1 SGIRTVA
8 YFAWAETSRAAL
20 AAGRT
25 HPGQSFAGAAL
36 TELTRA
42 NYAWHVQP
50 GVHIH
55 QLAALTSGGVGMGS
69 ALPSMR
75 FYGYYPLR

>member
-1 SGIRTVA
+1 
-8 YFAWAETSRAAL
+8 
-20 AAGRT
+20 
-25 HPGQSFAGAAL
+25 
-36 TELTRA
+36 

-55 QLAALTSGGVGMGS
+55 QLAALTSGGVGMES

-75 FYGYYPLR
+75 FYGYYPLRYVPAQDFIFAMPKWELEPGLVSLSAFRREHPGAPKV